1 MIPAYAILLGLFASV
16 PVLGASDVKNGQKL
30 AETHCARCH
39 VVGDF
44 NKFGGIGS
52 TPSFGLLMGMADG
65 IERFR
70 TFYDRR
76 PHPAFVSVPGV
87 PRWTDLPPY
96 AMPFEVTPENI
107 DDLINFVRKLK

>member
-1 MIPAYAILLGLFASV
+1 MTRACVILLGLFSFI
-16 PVLGASDVKNGQKL
+16 PVLGANDVTNGQKL

-52 TPSFGLLMGMADG
+52 TPSFSLLIGMADG

-70 TFYDRR
+70 TFYERR

-107 DDLINFVRKLK
+107 NDLVNFVRKLK

>member
-1 MIPAYAILLGLFASV
+1 MKPAYAILLGLFAAF
-16 PVLGASDVKNGQKL
+16 PALGASDVKNGQKL

-65 IERFR
+65 FERFR
-70 TFYDRR
+70 TFFERR

-96 AMPFEVTPENI
+96 AKPFEVTPENI
-107 DDLINFVRKLK
+107 DDLISFVRKLE

>member
-1 MIPAYAILLGLFASV
+1 MIRACAILLGFLASV
-16 PVLGASDVKNGQKL
+16 PALEASDVKNGQKL

-52 TPSFGLLMGMADG
+52 TPSFNLLMGMADG

-70 TFYDRR
+70 TFYERR

-96 AMPFEVTPENI
+96 ALPFEVTPKNI
-107 DDLINFVRKLK
+107 DDLINFVQRLK